1 MCKGVIFLKI
11 GEKEIKDKYVR
22 VRVTQKEKD
31 IIKSMALDKG
41 FRSEA
46 EYLRNLINNDM
57 KK

>member
-1 MCKGVIFLKI
+1 M
-11 GEKEIKDKYVR
+11 EQTRDKSIY